1 MSPKAVEDDF
11 VFPWRHAM
19 YHPIWWLTLRPIP
32 NFKRLEIRMRADAN
46 TFQHICHMP
55 STSQRNGFAFSK
67 EVMEVL
73 LSSIL
78 QESAWNPRSTNY
90 SSERWCFAND
100 AVHSK
105 RTYKGSPTANN
116 QVLHQWMHIKVFPH
130 QQYEKDKCYEPGR
143 QLHTQY
149 GSDGWV
155 YLLGLHNLELPIC
168 RCRAEQ
174 LSYS

>member
-73 LSSIL
+73 LLSIL

-90 SSERWCFAND
+90 SSERWFSPMTLCTVNARTKAVLQRIIKCFAND
-100 AVHSK
+100 
-105 RTYKGSPTANN
+105 
-116 QVLHQWMHIKVFPH
+116 FPH
-130 QQYEKDKCYEPGR
+130 QQYEKDKCYEPGL

>member
-32 NFKRLEIRMRADAN
+32 NFERLEIRMRADAN

-90 SSERWCFAND
+90 SSERWFSPMTLCTVNARTKAVLQRIIKCFANECILKFSLISSMKKTNVMSQD
-100 AVHSK
+100 VSC
-105 RTYKGSPTANN
+105 TLSMEVMGEFTFLGST
-116 QVLHQWMHIKVFPH
+116 I
-130 QQYEKDKCYEPGR
+130 
-143 QLHTQY
+143 
-149 GSDGWV
+149 
-155 YLLGLHNLELPIC
+155 
-168 RCRAEQ
+168 
-174 LSYS
+174 